1 MSSLRTVSARCASKW
16 WTVAVLVPFQ
26 QASAQKEL
34 EDSWHVYAELQR
46 LVEQNQAELVET
58 IATKQREAERHAQE
72 LARGL
77 ENELSQLRRRSSDLE
92 AHAQMHDKILFL
104 QVFKWAPVRPGS
116 YIPTELHFV
125 ELTFKTQNHGQSG
138 FTVLVL

>member
-1 MSSLRTVSARCASKW
+1 MVSQSDGLWLCSLPS
-16 WTVAVLVPFQ
+16 L

-46 LVEQNQAELVET
+46 LVEQSQAELVEA

-77 ENELSQLRRRSSDLE
+77 ENELSQLRRRSSELE
-92 AHAQMHDKILFL
+92 AHAQTHDKILFL
-104 QVFKWAPVRPGS
+104 QVFKWAPVRSGEP
-116 YIPTELHFV
+116 HF
-125 ELTFKTQNHGQSG
+125 H
-138 FTVLVL
+138 